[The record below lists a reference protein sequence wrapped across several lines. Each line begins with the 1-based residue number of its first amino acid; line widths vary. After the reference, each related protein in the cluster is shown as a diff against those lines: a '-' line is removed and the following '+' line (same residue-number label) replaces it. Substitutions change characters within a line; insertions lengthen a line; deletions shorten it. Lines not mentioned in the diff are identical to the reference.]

1 MLNQEEI
8 REILIDN
15 EELSNQNATYRSY
28 CQDLADFY
36 TPRKAW
42 INSIKIQGE
51 RVKFNFLYDSTAIL
65 SARETA
71 NGFHTH
77 LTNPTS
83 RWFGIQYR
91 NRKIRDD
98 KIVRTFCH
106 EVEEWS
112 LGKLKDSNFYNIT
125 PEWFHDKLVF
135 GTGTFSMFG
144 DDKDFV
150 RFNEIPVGQ
159 VNRVIDANGELIG
172 IYRNFT
178 LSARQA
184 FKMWGSAA
192 GESVVKAYID
202 KPNENFDFVHFVG
215 ERHRR
220 DTSKKDSGNMPFM
233 SVWIGKKD
241 KNAISES
248 GFMEMPYFSEV
259 FYKDSTDPN
268 GFSPA
273 MDMFPWVK
281 LVNAM
286 ARTVI
291 RGGMKQIDPPYSLPN
306 KGVILPLNL
315 NPAGM
320 NYRDPKLAN
329 DSLQVLPT
337 GNGRLDMGRELIE
350 LYMSKIER
358 GLFVDL
364 FRSFNEI
371 TKQMTVPEV
380 QHRIA
385 QGMALLGPVVSR
397 DNRVLGKMITRLIN
411 MGARDP
417 LSGFPEIPE
426 GLENE
431 EYDLVYLS
439 TLAKAQ
445 KHSEIG
451 EIQGFLNDVAMVGA
465 IIPNVYDKIDE
476 DKTVDVLHRIRGV
489 TPEIMREDEEIERIR
504 KHRDEQ
510 NAMIA
515 QLQAGGA
522 VADIAKTGSEAG
534 KNAAQAQMAGAGKK

>member
-1 MLNQEEI
+1 MVTDEQI
-8 REILIDN
+8 KDILLDN
-15 EELSNQNATYRSY
+15 DELTSQNSTYRSY

-42 INSIKIQGE
+42 INSIKVQGE

-65 SARETA
+65 AARETA

-77 LTNPTS
+77 LTNPS
-83 RWFGIQYR
+83 ARWFGIQYR
-91 NRKIRDD
+91 NKEIRDL
-98 KIVRTFCH
+98 KEVRTFCH
-106 EVEEWS
+106 DVEEWALS
-112 LGKLKDSNFYNIT
+112 KLKDSNFYNIT

-135 GTGTFSMFG
+135 GTGTFSMFS
-144 DDKDFV
+144 DDKDFI
-150 RFNEIPVGQ
+150 RYNEIPVDQ
-159 VNRVIDANGELIG
+159 INRVIDANGEVIG

-178 LSARQA
+178 LTARQA
-184 FKMWGSAA
+184 FKMWGNAA
-192 GESVVKAYID
+192 GSSVMKAMLD
-202 KPNENFDFVHFVG
+202 KPNERFDFVHFVG
-215 ERHRR
+215 ERHVREFG
-220 DTSKKDSGNMPFM
+220 KMDSANMPYM

-241 KNAISES
+241 KNAIAES

-315 NPAGM
+315 NPSGM

-329 DSLQVLPT
+329 DALQVLPVGT
-337 GNGRLDMGRELIE
+337 GRLDMGRDMIE
-350 LYMSKIER
+350 LYMGKIER

-371 TKQMTVPEV
+371 TKQMTVLET
-380 QHRIA
+380 QQRIA

-417 LSGFPEIPE
+417 LSGFPEMPE
-426 GLENE
+426 GLEAE
-431 EYDLVYLS
+431 SYDLVYLS

-445 KHSEIG
+445 NQAELG
-451 EIQGFLNDVAMVGA
+451 EIQGFLNDIAGLGA
-465 IIPNVYDKIDE
+465 IIPTVFDKIDE
-476 DKTVDVLHRIRGV
+476 DKTVDVMHRIRGI
-489 TPEIMREDEEIERIR
+489 TPEIMRDDDAIEQMR
-504 KHRDEQ
+504 KHREEQ
-510 NAMIA
+510 NQIIA

-522 VADIAKTGSEAG
+522 VADIAKTGADAEKS
-534 KNAAQAQMAGAGKK
+534 AAQAQTAGAKQ